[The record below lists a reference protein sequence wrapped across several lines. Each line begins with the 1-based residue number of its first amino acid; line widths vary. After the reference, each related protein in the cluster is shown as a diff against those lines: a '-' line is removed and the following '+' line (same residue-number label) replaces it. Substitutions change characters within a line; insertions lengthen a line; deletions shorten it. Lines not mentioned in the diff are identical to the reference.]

1 MTARIRFHPG
11 RHLCIPSQP
20 AAALRSYSAFVFR
33 GTAMAHIRVPWDR
46 IGRLLL
52 LLVIVPI
59 IVAVAIVLVFY
70 RLHPWISAPH

>member
-1 MTARIRFHPG
+1 
-11 RHLCIPSQP
+11 
-20 AAALRSYSAFVFR
+20 
-33 GTAMAHIRVPWDR
+33 MAHIRVPWDR